1 MNNGKIC
8 IPVCSETAA
17 GLIAE
22 IRRAVELADIVE
34 IRFDCLLPGELT
46 AAVSAVSAVSGTDL
60 GKPVIATFRSPDE
73 GGHGSPSLAERVEFW
88 RNLPNGF
95 EHCDVEQ
102 DVAPTVGKL
111 PNRIVSFH
119 DFGGVPENISSVYEN
134 LSSLGEIVK
143 IAVRTEDAADAIP
156 LWKLIER
163 ASADA
168 KKLIPVAMGDAGKWT
183 RILGLANGAYLTYA
197 SLESGSET
205 APGQIT
211 VTDLLGTY
219 RAKELNSDTTVFAVL
234 GDPIAQSL
242 SPYMHNPA
250 LVATG
255 MNAVFLPLLVK
266 DIGNFFRRMVRK
278 ESREVELN
286 FGGFSVTMP
295 HKQSIMPFLDAI
307 DPTAAVI
314 GAVNTVKIEN
324 GKLTGFNTDAPG
336 FITPL
341 KAKFGDLHGSNVAVF
356 GAGGAAR
363 AVVYALKQEKADV
376 TIYARDGRRA
386 KQLADEFEVNSAA
399 ISEVE
404 DGVRLADRHDIVVDA
419 TPLGMKGPHEAETLF
434 SADQLAGVKFVFD
447 LVTKATDTPIIREAK
462 LAGVP
467 TLGGIEMLI
476 AQGMKQFEIWTGN
489 AAPEETMRRAAFAR
503 FEYLRK

>member
-1 MNNGKIC
+1 MNDGKIC

-17 GLIAE
+17 GLVAE
-22 IRRAVELADIVE
+22 IRRAVELAEFVE
-34 IRFDCLLPGELT
+34 VRFDCLSPDELT
-46 AAVSAVSAVSGTDL
+46 AAVSAVSATDF
-60 GKPVIATFRSPDE
+60 GKPVIATFRSPGQ
-73 GGHGSPSLAERVEFW
+73 GGHGAASLAERSEFW

-143 IAVRTEDAADAIP
+143 IAVQADDAADAIP
-156 LWKLIER
+156 LWKLIQR

-250 LVATG
+250 FVASG

-376 TIYARDGRRA
+376 TVYARDGQKA
-386 KQLADEFEVNSAA
+386 KALADEF
-399 ISEVE
+399 
-404 DGVRLADRHDIVVDA
+404 GVRSASIPTIGDSSSRLANDHDIVVNA
-419 TPLGMKGPHEAETLF
+419 TPLGMKGTHESETLF
-434 SADQLAGVKFVFD
+434 TAYQLAGVKFVYD

-476 AQGMKQFEIWTGN
+476 AQGMRQFEIWTGN
-489 AAPEETMRRAAFAR
+489 AAPEETMRAAAFAR

>member
-1 MNNGKIC
+1 MNNGRIC

-22 IRRAVELADIVE
+22 IRRAAELADIVE

-46 AAVSAVSAVSGTDL
+46 AAVSAVSGTDL
-60 GKPVIATFRSPDE
+60 GKPMIATFRSPDQ
-73 GGHGSPSLAERVEFW
+73 GGHGSASPAERVEFW

-119 DFGGVPENISSVYEN
+119 DFSGVPENISSVYEN

-143 IAVRTEDAADAIP
+143 IAVRADDAADAIP

-163 ASADA
+163 ASADG

-183 RILGLANGAYLTYA
+183 RILGLAHGAYLTYA
-197 SLESGSET
+197 SLESGFET

-211 VTDLLGTY
+211 ATDLLGIY
-219 RAKELNSDTTVFAVL
+219 RAKQLNFDTTVFAVL

-250 LVATG
+250 FVTSG

-278 ESREVELN
+278 ESREVELT

-341 KAKFGDLHGSNVAVF
+341 KAKFGDLNGSNVAVF

-376 TIYARDGRRA
+376 TVYARDGQKA
-386 KQLADEFEVNSAA
+386 KAFADEF
-399 ISEVE
+399 
-404 DGVRLADRHDIVVDA
+404 GVRSASIPTIGDSSSRLANDHDIVVNA
-419 TPLGMKGPHEAETLF
+419 TPLGMKGTHESETLF
-434 SADQLAGVKFVFD
+434 TAYQLAGVKFVFD
-447 LVTKATDTPIIREAK
+447 VVTKATDTPIIREAK

-476 AQGMKQFEIWTGN
+476 AQGMRQFEIWTEN
-489 AAPEETMRRAAFAR
+489 AAPEETMRAAAFAR